1 MIRKLRGLSKEVY
14 KDYTGQTDKRVFT
27 VKFKQKIS
35 KSPVYISKK
44 TGCVF
49 HKTNINTSKSLSIW
63 ENSIFSNSLD
73 PKKQKYTANNPIMKS
88 RHNYAA
94 NFLINFIGNNKK
106 NIRVCDYG
114 SGEGNF
120 GLDLISL
127 SKKVHYA
134 FTEHSAK
141 NFLISKKNIT
151 RIPKKNFLYGFK
163 GSIEDSKKDLRFK
176 NFDFATLLWTLCNTV
191 DPINVLNAIYASLKP
206 NSYLLVSESSRILV
220 PFKKPIKNYFHNKHE
235 TNNVHPWHF
244 SYNSISNLLEICGFR
259 IVKVNRYYDEN
270 DLVIIAKKKDKINDI
285 KIYRDDPKKIHKFF
299 MEWEKFSK
307 NFN

>member
-1 MIRKLRGLSKEVY
+1 MIHKLKGLSKEVY
-14 KDYTGQTDKRVFT
+14 KDYKGQTDKRVFT

-35 KSPVYISKK
+35 KSPVYISKR

-49 HKTNINTSKSLSIW
+49 HKANINTPKSLSIW
-63 ENSIFSNSLD
+63 ENTIFSNSLD

-114 SGEGNF
+114 AGDGNF

-127 SKKVHYA
+127 SKKIHYA

-151 RIPKKNFLYGFK
+151 RIEKKNFYTVL
-163 GSIEDSKKDLRFK
+163 KDR
-176 NFDFATLLWTLCNTV
+176 
-191 DPINVLNAIYASLKP
+191 LK
-206 NSYLLVSESSRILV
+206 IQ
-220 PFKKPIKNYFHNKHE
+220 
-235 TNNVHPWHF
+235 
-244 SYNSISNLLEICGFR
+244 
-259 IVKVNRYYDEN
+259 
-270 DLVIIAKKKDKINDI
+270 
-285 KIYRDDPKKIHKFF
+285 KKI
-299 MEWEKFSK
+299 
-307 NFN
+307 